1 MAKNYNGSPGGS
13 DAATIKPKLVPDFEL
28 LPRDDSGG
36 PDYDAYT
43 AEFGDG
49 GFCQGPKAH
58 LSAKGG
64 SDDSMK
70 EDEINE
76 EPRARSANK
85 SDPGYKGS
93 DETEAPARSKKLA
106 RE

>member
-13 DAATIKPKLVPDFEL
+13 DAATIKPKLVPDYEL
-28 LPRDDSGG
+28 QARDDSGG
-36 PDYDAYT
+36 PDYSPYT

-49 GFCQGPKAH
+49 GFVQGPKAH

-64 SDDSMK
+64 SDD
-70 EDEINE
+70 EEAGDEQSE
-76 EPRARSANK
+76 RPRA
-85 SDPGYKGS
+85 SDKGS
-93 DETEAPARSKKLA
+93 FKTKSNSETSAPSRSVKMS